1 MDLDSVADR
10 IQEQALIAQVDAAI
24 KKLEISEQKLIEVA
38 ERDFQTE
45 KALIQLRFKVQR
57 DNLLKTLEEVLILVT
72 NLKILNS
79 T

>member
-24 KKLEISEQKLIEVA
+24 KKLEISEEKLIEVA
-38 ERDFQTE
+38 KRDFQIE

>member
-38 ERDFQTE
+38 ERDFQIE